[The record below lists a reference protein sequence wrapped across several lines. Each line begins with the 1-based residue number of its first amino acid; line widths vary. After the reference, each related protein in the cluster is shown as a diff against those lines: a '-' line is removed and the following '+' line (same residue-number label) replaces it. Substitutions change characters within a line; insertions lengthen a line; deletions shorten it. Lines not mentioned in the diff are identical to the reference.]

1 MERRNVLKTGGLAG
15 LAALMMPRGAV
26 TAPTPEVP
34 LSPREATAQQTA
46 AAAMR
51 GMPMPRIKDIQ
62 VIETQPSGQMLT
74 IVKIITD
81 QAGLYGYGCATM
93 AKRALLIK
101 PAVEAYL
108 KPLLLDRTVDRIED
122 AWQSGNNAAFWKNDS
137 VLNQALSGIDLALW
151 DIKGKMAGWP
161 VYQLLGG
168 KVREA
173 AVVYG
178 GFGGGEEGGPQ
189 GGGRGADPMAGVEAV
204 RKQMASGVRY
214 FRTSIGNP
222 RMEGLAGPATD
233 RDAAYRSAIKTLEF
247 FRKELGDEVGLG
259 IDIHERFDAQQA
271 VRFCKAVEH
280 LNLFMV
286 EDPLSP
292 EDQAWFKLIREQC
305 TTPIAMGELIK
316 NPHEWQ
322 PLIENRWIDYIR
334 CHLTNVGGLTPCR
347 KIALMAEQYGVK
359 TAWHN
364 PTMTSPIGH
373 MAGLTLDVTSVS
385 FGLHEYQADS
395 ANIKEVFK
403 GAREVHDGY
412 AWVSEKPG
420 WGIEVDEKLA
430 AKFPYKSEPG
440 NPKFLNGGQ
449 SNTRLRDGSVIKVP

>member
-1 MERRNVLKTGGLAG
+1 MERRKVLKTGGLAG
-15 LAALMMPRGAV
+15 LAALMMPNGSL
-26 TAPTPEVP
+26 TAPV
-34 LSPREATAQQTA
+34 AAAAQQATA
-46 AAAMR
+46 AATR
-51 GMPMPRIKDIQ
+51 GLPMPKIKDIQ

-74 IVKIITD
+74 IVKIVTD

-151 DIKGKMAGWP
+151 DIKGRMAGWP

-173 AVVYG
+173 ATVYG
-178 GFGGGEEGGPQ
+178 GFSG
-189 GGGRGADPMAGVEAV
+189 GADPAAGVEAV
-204 RKQMASGVRY
+204 RKQMAAGVRY
-214 FRTSIGNP
+214 FRTSISNP
-222 RMEGLAGPATD
+222 RMDGLAGPATD
-233 RDAAYRSAIKTLEF
+233 RDVAYRDAIKTLEF

-259 IDIHERFDAQQA
+259 IDIHERFDPQQA

-305 TTPIAMGELIK
+305 ATPIAMGELIK

-373 MAGLTLDVTSVS
+373 MAGLTLDVTSVN
-385 FGLHEYQADS
+385 FGLHEYQADT

-403 GAREVHDGY
+403 GVREVRDGY

-420 WGIEVDEKLA
+420 WGIEVDEKVA

-449 SNTRLRDGSVIKVP
+449 TNTRLRDGSVIKVP